1 MTFLSIRHG
10 IACGGQEYIVAKQNL
25 VYRGAVD
32 RGHPPPAEPSP
43 PRIPADAS
51 RAAFTPKTR
60 LLFHYS
66 GVTNNAPRIHYDA
79 DSASGVEGYPA
90 LVVKGGITTT
100 LVTVF
105 AKLPLGVPIARVT
118 TRAGRQLV
126 ADRTALVAAHTEAS
140 RRVRLPMLDECGRP
154 AFECVA
160 EAAP

>member
-10 IACGGQEYIVAKQNL
+10 IACGGQEYIVAEQGL

-32 RGHPPPAEPSP
+32 RGDPPPAEPSP
-43 PRIPADAS
+43 PRIPTDAS

-66 GVTNNAPRIHYDA
+66 
-79 DSASGVEGYPA
+79 SEVEGYPA

-100 LVTVF
+100 LLTVF

-126 ADRTALVAAHTEAS
+126 ADRTAMVAAHTEAS